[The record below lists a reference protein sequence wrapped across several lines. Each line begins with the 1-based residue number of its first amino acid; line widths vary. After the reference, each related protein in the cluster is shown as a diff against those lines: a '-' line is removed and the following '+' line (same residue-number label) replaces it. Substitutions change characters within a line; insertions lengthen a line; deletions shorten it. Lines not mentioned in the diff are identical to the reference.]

1 MSLTRLNTRMDVPP
15 TSPAQATFT
24 SRTGCAGAWAARAD
38 DRVSEEG
45 RAGMSPHGRGPG
57 SVDRGEKA
65 TGSAIEA
72 EPSVLPGCALTESGQ
87 SLHLAPDG
95 PGVRLV
101 LLCERVRL
109 GGVLLRHVE
118 SLHDRLKDRF
128 ARRTEFLGGRPQDR
142 GALEDGIGVEGGA
155 DVIERCGP

>member
-45 RAGMSPHGRGPG
+45 RAGMSPHGRVPG
-57 SVDRGEKA
+57 SVDRGEEA

-87 SLHLAPDG
+87 SLHVAPHRTG
-95 PGVRLV
+95 IRLV
-101 LLCERVRL
+101 LLRECVRL
-109 GGVLLRHVE
+109 SGLLLRQIQ
-118 SLHDRLKDRF
+118 SLH
-128 ARRTEFLGGRPQDR
+128 GRVDH
-142 GALEDGIGVEGGA
+142 
-155 DVIERCGP
+155 